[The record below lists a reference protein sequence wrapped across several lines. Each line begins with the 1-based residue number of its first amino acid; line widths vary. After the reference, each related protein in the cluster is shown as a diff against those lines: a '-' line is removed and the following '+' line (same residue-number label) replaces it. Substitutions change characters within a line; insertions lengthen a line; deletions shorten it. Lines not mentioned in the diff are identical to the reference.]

1 MKTAA
6 VQMEVTYARKGE
18 NFNRAALLVS
28 ESAASGADTVLL
40 PEMWDYGYFPG
51 DLESAADE
59 DGMETKAFLSSLS
72 LRYGVNIVGGSV
84 TTKKR
89 GRFYN
94 TCYVFNR
101 TGHLEA
107 EYDKTHLFSPLGEDR
122 QYEKGEREG
131 LFSLDGV
138 MCGILLCYDLRFPE
152 LARTLALN
160 GAQVIF
166 TSVFWPQQRRTAL
179 LTLARCRAIENE
191 VFVVLSSA
199 VGKTSLI
206 EGAGYSTIYG
216 PSGEKLAV
224 TDDGEAVIVA
234 SLDEKTLLAA
244 RKDIPVYS
252 DRRPDLYR

>member
-1 MKTAA
+1 MKTA
-6 VQMEVTYARKGE
+6 VIQMEVTYSRKGE

-28 ESAASGADTVLL
+28 EAAASGADTLLL
-40 PEMWDYGYFPG
+40 PEMWDYGCFPQNT
-51 DLESAADE
+51 ESAADE
-59 DGMETKAFLSSLS
+59 DGMETKAFLSSLA
-72 LRYGVNIVGGSV
+72 LRYGVNIIGGSV

-89 GRFYN
+89 GKFYN

-107 EYDKTHLFSPLGEDR
+107 EYDKTHLFSPLGEDSH
-122 QYEKGEREG
+122 YEKGERIG
-131 LFSLDGV
+131 LFDLDGV
-138 MCGILLCYDLRFPE
+138 RCGILLCYDLRFPE
-152 LARTLALN
+152 LSRTLSLN

-166 TSVFWPQQRRTAL
+166 TSVFWPQERRTAL

-191 VFVVLSSA
+191 VFLVLSSA
-199 VGKTSLI
+199 LGKTPLL

-216 PSGEKLAV
+216 PTGGKLAEA
-224 TDDGEAVIVA
+224 DDGEAVIVA